1 MALNRGYMKQIKEEE
16 IKYLA
21 GLMDADGSLYF
32 QFVPYGDR
40 YNVRLLL
47 KLQQSFSIDRDGK
60 YLKSL
65 TEYFGNVQYI
75 NLSAQN
81 SKWSDAYRWNVQN
94 ISDLNKIIPRLVK
107 HMVIKA
113 KHWNNLL
120 LCYRGIFGKSVTEK
134 EMIALKEFSRLSRLD
149 TSPLKAKNH
158 PTWAWVAG
166 YLDGDGCY
174 HMRHRTKGNG
184 KWTELIVKV
193 TAENNDI
200 CSLSL
205 LQKAFGGN
213 IKKNQYENTHTW
225 SKNLGIKD
233 RQFAINFLRNCH
245 NHSRLKKHKIEQML
259 HYHSQRLS
267 DETAKA
273 EAIV

>member
-1 MALNRGYMKQIKEEE
+1 MAPNGGYMKQIKEEE

-32 QFVPYGDR
+32 QFVPYNDK

-47 KLQQSFSIDRDGK
+47 KLQQSLSIDRDGK

-65 TEYFGNVQYI
+65 QNYCGSTQYI
-75 NLSAQN
+75 ELKDRNPQ
-81 SKWSDAYRWNVQN
+81 WSDAYRWNVQN
-94 ISDLNKIIPRLVK
+94 ISDLNMIIPRLIK

-120 LCYRGIFGKSVTEK
+120 LCYREIFGKSVTEQ

-149 TSPLKAKNH
+149 SSPIKPKNH

-184 KWTELIVKV
+184 KWTELVVKV
-193 TAENNDI
+193 TSENHDVCAI
-200 CSLSL
+200 QL
-205 LQKAFGGN
+205 LQKAFGGT
-213 IKKNQYENTHTW
+213 IKKNGHENTQTW
-225 SKNLGIKD
+225 CKNLGVKD
-233 RQFAINFLRNCH
+233 RQFAINFLKKCH
-245 NHSRLKKHKIEQML
+245 NHSRLKQHKIEQML
-259 HYHSQRLS
+259 HHHSQRLS